1 MAGQSFIASVIAAEP
16 MWLWRTI
23 GGLLMVGS
31 HVVFAVNVW
40 AMRPSARRRARCRPG
55 RGQEPRVSFGG
66 LHTDHRAIVAVAI
79 IVFFVL
85 TLVMAVLPA
94 LREQAFPTP
103 AGATPRGP
111 RRSADDRSTCARAAD
126 SVTRSSCVTCRWTG
140 PYGRPSRPGD
150 YALEDP
156 PMLGTQRTG
165 PDLADVGARQPSE
178 TWHLIHLYDPRAVVP
193 QSVMP
198 AYRWYFVEKDQAGP
212 GDVVVPVPAD
222 SAPRGKVIV
231 AGPDAKALV
240 RYLLSLKQAK
250 VSP

>member
-1 MAGQSFIASVIAAEP
+1 
-16 MWLWRTI
+16 
-23 GGLLMVGS
+23 
-31 HVVFAVNVW
+31 VN
-40 AMRPSARRRARCRPG
+40 
-55 RGQEPRVSFGG
+55 FGA
-66 LHTDHRAIVAVAI
+66 LHTDHRAIVAAAA

-94 LREQAFPTP
+94 LREAALSSP
-103 AGATPRGP
+103 AGVTPRGSEAERG
-111 RRSADDRSTCARAAD
+111 RRIFMREGCGFCHTQFVRDLPMDR
-126 SVTRSSCVTCRWTG
+126 

-165 PDLADVGARQPSE
+165 PDLADVGTRQPSE

-198 AYRWYFVEKDQAGP
+198 AYRWYFVEKDQAGG
-212 GDVVVPVPAD
+212 GDVVVPVPAEL
-222 SAPRGKVIV
+222 APRGKVIT

-240 RYLLSLKQAK
+240 GYLLSLKQAK
-250 VSP
+250 VAP

>member
-1 MAGQSFIASVIAAEP
+1 
-16 MWLWRTI
+16 
-23 GGLLMVGS
+23 
-31 HVVFAVNVW
+31 VNF
-40 AMRPSARRRARCRPG
+40 S
-55 RGQEPRVSFGG
+55 G
-66 LHTDHRAIVAVAI
+66 LHTDHRAIGAVAA

-94 LREQAFPTP
+94 LREQALST
-103 AGATPRGP
+103 ATGAKLRGHEEERGRKVYLREGCGFCHTQFVRGLP
-111 RRSADDRSTCARAAD
+111 MDR
-126 SVTRSSCVTCRWTG
+126 
-140 PYGRPSRPGD
+140 PFGRPSRPGD

-165 PDLADVGARQPSE
+165 PDLADVGTRQASE
-178 TWHLIHLYDPRAVVP
+178 AWHLIHLYDPRAVAP

-212 GDVVVPVPAD
+212 GDVVVPVPA
-222 SAPRGKVIV
+222 SRAPRGKVIV
-231 AGPDAKALV
+231 AGPEGMELV

>member
-1 MAGQSFIASVIAAEP
+1 
-16 MWLWRTI
+16 
-23 GGLLMVGS
+23 
-31 HVVFAVNVW
+31 
-40 AMRPSARRRARCRPG
+40 
-55 RGQEPRVSFGG
+55 VSFGG
-66 LHTDHRAIVAVAI
+66 LHTNHRAIVAAAV
-79 IVFFVL
+79 IVFSVL

-94 LREQAFPTP
+94 FREQAVSAP
-103 AGATPRGP
+103 AGVVARTGEVEVGRQVYMREGCGFCHTQFVRDLPM
-111 RRSADDRSTCARAAD
+111 DR
-126 SVTRSSCVTCRWTG
+126 

-165 PDLADVGARQPSE
+165 PDLADVGSRQSSE

-212 GDVVVPVPAD
+212 GDVVVPVPPG

-231 AGPDAKALV
+231 AGPEGKALV
-240 RYLLSLKQAK
+240 RYLLSLRQAK
-250 VSP
+250 SSP

>member
-1 MAGQSFIASVIAAEP
+1 M
-16 MWLWRTI
+16 
-23 GGLLMVGS
+23 
-31 HVVFAVNVW
+31 
-40 AMRPSARRRARCRPG
+40 
-55 RGQEPRVSFGG
+55 SFGG

-94 LREQAFPTP
+94 LREQAFSTP
-103 AGATPRGP
+103 AGAPPRGHEEERGRQVYLREGCGFCHTQFVRDLP
-111 RRSADDRSTCARAAD
+111 MDR
-126 SVTRSSCVTCRWTG
+126 

-165 PDLADVGARQPSE
+165 PDLSDVGTRQSSE

-198 AYRWYFVEKDQAGP
+198 AYRWYFVEKDKAGP
-212 GDVVVPVPAD
+212 GDVVIPVPAD
-222 SAPRGKVIV
+222 RGPRGKVIV
-231 AGPDAKALV
+231 AGPDGKELV